1 MRILV
6 TGAGGFIGFETA
18 VFLKG
23 HGHCVS
29 GLIRD
34 SGKTKRLRDAGI
46 DVLAGDILDAAAMD
60 RVVSGFDILVH
71 CAAFASDW
79 GKKDL
84 FLRTN
89 FLGTKNVLESCV
101 KNAVKRVLY
110 VSTVDIFGHSTDGM
124 IREDSP
130 FGRQPGWYAHSKK
143 RAEMLAREYMRS
155 GSLDMTIIY
164 PTWVYGE
171 GDRHFV
177 PEIIEAIKAGEM
189 LFFRNRGNH
198 TIEVCYIKNLVT
210 AIHTLLFH
218 PQSAGS
224 GYIIT
229 DSPKITFRE
238 FVNTISAKIGCKPV
252 TFSLPY
258 WMSYCAAALMEAGYS
273 LVRSRKRPLL
283 TRHAVTLLGND
294 IRYDISKLQSTGF
307 IQPYRFPS
315 TIDATIAWYRETV
328 V

>member
-6 TGAGGFIGFETA
+6 TGATGFIGFETA
-18 VFLKG
+18 VFLKE

-34 SGKTKRLRDAGI
+34 SDKAKRLRDSGI
-46 DVLAGDILDAAAMD
+46 DTVMGDILDAAAMD
-60 RVVSGFDILVH
+60 RVLSGFDILVH

-84 FLRTN
+84 FHRTN

-101 KNAVKRVLY
+101 KNGIKRVLY
-110 VSTVDIFGHSTDGM
+110 VSTVDIFGHRADRVIS
-124 IREDSP
+124 EDSP
-130 FGRQPGWYAHSKK
+130 FGRQPGWYADSKRK
-143 RAEMLAREYMRS
+143 AEALVREFIRS
-155 GSLDMTIIY
+155 GRLDVTIVY

-198 TIEVCYIKNLVT
+198 TIEVCYINNLVS

-224 GYIIT
+224 GFIIT

-238 FVNTISAKIGCKPV
+238 FVNTISARIGCKPV
-252 TFSLPY
+252 RFSLPY
-258 WMSYCAAALMEAGYS
+258 WMAYCAAALMETGFS
-273 LVRSRKRPLL
+273 LVRSTKRPLL

-294 IRYDISKLQSTGF
+294 IRYDISKLQAMGYNQLF
-307 IQPYRFPS
+307 QFPS
-315 TIDATIAWYRETV
+315 TIDAAIAWYQKAVE
-328 V
+328 